1 MQLLNITSTPMKYE
15 LKIEPGRLEMNNP
28 DLIPKFS
35 AQTEPLELKIE
46 SNNIKVKLDTYESRK
61 SLGIMSVGDSIEA
74 NAKNSV
80 KEFQRYVRN
89 VVEIGDELGNKEE
102 DRTISEVV
110 QQKMF
115 EQPQLYTM
123 FLPSGG
129 VEISW
134 EPNSVNFSFTPSETN
149 YEWEEPKTELTYI
162 PGSIRLEIL
171 EFARVEIEYMG
182 EPIYIPK
189 SSDPN
194 YEPPQE

>member
-15 LKIEPGRLEMNNP
+15 LQIEPARLEMSNP
-28 DLIPKFS
+28 YLIPKFS
-35 AQTEPLELKIE
+35 AQSEPLELKIQ
-46 SNNIKVKLDTYESRK
+46 SKNIKVKLDSYESRK
-61 SLGIMSVGDSIEA
+61 SLGIMSVGDAITA
-74 NAKNSV
+74 NAENSTE
-80 KEFQRYVRN
+80 KFQRYVRN
-89 VVEIGDELGNKEE
+89 VVEIGDEIAKKED

-134 EPNSVNFSFTPSETN
+134 EPNSVNFSFTPSETD
-149 YEWEEPKTELTYI
+149 YEWEEPKTEFTYI

-171 EFARVEIEYMG
+171 EFAKVEIEYMG